1 VDIWPGFVDALASVL
16 IVFVF
21 MLLIFVVVQFFMT
34 DILVDRDKA
43 LDRLTLR
50 INELADTLSME
61 REESAILQHSLDQ
74 LTAQLSATLTERD
87 SLSKRL
93 LSTTQRAD
101 AAAAQVR
108 QLSERLDVAMT
119 TVSADK
125 QKIEL
130 RLQEIASLQ
139 QDLLALRQVRSELE
153 NQVGALAD
161 WLALRDAELS
171 AADARSQTLEARL
184 SQLGTQ
190 LKQREDT
197 LSFVRDRSK
206 TLEAKLA
213 EEQERTHLAQAEID
227 KRDIRL
233 RELATIV
240 ANSDRELVEHKASLT
255 QLTVRLETEIAER
268 DRLSQQLTSAE
279 QRAETNAQGT
289 ARLENQLRAAET
301 TISADKERIELQ
313 LREIAS
319 LQRDLQVLR
328 ELRAQLENEVGRF
341 TLLLEQRDK
350 ALSTA
355 GELEHKLESRI
366 GDLEAELSLQKEEA
380 LATRDRSKSLE
391 ARLADERE
399 RTRLVQVDIDKRD
412 IRLRELASLVAAADL
427 ELVEQKDLGER
438 TQAQV
443 ALLNQQIVALREQI
457 AGLSKALE
465 LSELSV
471 EDYKVKVADL
481 GERLNI
487 ALAERVQ
494 ELHKYRSEFFGRLRE
509 VLGDHPDIRIVGD
522 RFLFQSELL
531 FPSGSA
537 DLEIGGKQ
545 QLDRL
550 AETLKT
556 IAETIPSDV
565 DWILRV
571 DGHTD
576 RRPIRTE
583 KFPSNWEL
591 STARAL
597 SIVAYLIEKG
607 ISPSRLAAAGF
618 GEFHPIDGADTSQAY
633 SRNRRIE
640 IKFTG
645 P

>member
-1 VDIWPGFVDALASVL
+1 MIALTRRSRHAVDIWPGFVDALASVL

-43 LDRLTLR
+43 LDQLTNR

-61 REESAILQHSLDQ
+61 REETATLKDSLDQ
-74 LTAQLSATLTERD
+74 LTAQLSATVSERD
-87 SLSKRL
+87 SLSNRL
-93 LSTTQRAD
+93 LIMTQRAD
-101 AAAAQVR
+101 VATAQAR
-108 QLSERLDVAMT
+108 QLRESLDAANAT
-119 TVSADK
+119 ITADK
-125 QKIEL
+125 EQIEM

-139 QDLLALRQVRSELE
+139 QDLQVLRSLRVELE
-153 NQVGALAD
+153 TQVGALAD
-161 WLALRDAELS
+161 QLKRREAELS
-171 AADARSQTLEARL
+171 AADERSETLESRV
-184 SQLGTQ
+184 SELGTQ
-190 LKQREDT
+190 LQQREAT
-197 LSFVRDRSK
+197 LASLRDRSK
-206 TLEAKLA
+206 ALEAKLA
-213 EEQERTHLAQAEID
+213 DGQERTRLAQVEID

-240 ANSDRELVEHKASLT
+240 ANFD
-255 QLTVRLETEIAER
+255 QLKE
-268 DRLSQQLTSAE
+268 QLK
-279 QRAETNAQGT
+279 
-289 ARLENQLRAAET
+289 AAET
-301 TISADKERIELQ
+301 KIFADKEQIELQ

-319 LQRDLQVLR
+319 LQQDLQALR
-328 ELRAQLENEVGRF
+328 ELRSQLENEVGRI
-341 TLLLEQRDK
+341 TALMEQRDE

-355 GELEHKLESRI
+355 SDLEQNLKSRI
-366 GDLEAELSLQKEEA
+366 GELEAELVVQTEDSLA
-380 LATRDRSKSLE
+380 MRDRSKALQ
-391 ARLADERE
+391 ARLADAQE
-399 RTRLVQVDIDKRD
+399 RTRLAQVEIDKRD
-412 IRLRELASLVAAADL
+412 IRLRELASLVAVADQ
-427 ELVEQKDLGER
+427 ELVEQKDLSER
-438 TQAQV
+438 AQAQI
-443 ALLNQQIVALREQI
+443 ALLNQQIAALREQI
-457 AGLSKALE
+457 AALSKALE

-471 EDYKVKVADL
+471 EDYKTKVADL
-481 GERLNI
+481 GERLNV
-487 ALAERVQ
+487 ALAEKVQ

-537 DLEIGGKQ
+537 DLEVGGKQ
-545 QLDRL
+545 QLDQL
-550 AETLKT
+550 AETLRT
-556 IAETIPSDV
+556 IAATIPSDV

-597 SIVAYLIEKG
+597 SIVAYLIDKG
-607 ISPSRLAAAGF
+607 ISPNRLAAAGF
-618 GEFHPIDGADTSQAY
+618 GEFHPIDRADTAQAY